1 MLNIR
6 NLYKEYVI
14 GTIDHKSLKRD
25 LKFFFNKLLK
35 NKNSEIILNEENK
48 KNKIIALNNINLK
61 ISKGEIVGLIG
72 KNGSGKSTL
81 LKIISKITSPT
92 NGEIELKGKVASL
105 LEVGVGFHPELT
117 GLENI
122 YLNGSI
128 FGLEKNEIAEI
139 ENAIVKFS
147 EVEKFIKTPI
157 KRYSSGMLVK
167 LGFSIAAHLRPDI
180 FIVDEVLAV
189 GDHNFRQ
196 KALSKILEFS
206 KEKEKVVFFV
216 SHNMDLISKICNR
229 CVLLKD
235 GQVDFDG
242 DPQVAINRYLDK

>member
-1 MLNIR
+1 MISIN
-6 NLYKEYVI
+6 NLYKEYTI
-14 GTIDHKSLKRD
+14 GTIDHRSLKED
-25 LKFFFNKLLK
+25 LKVLFNRIVKK
-35 NKNSEIILNEENK
+35 NKFEKTLGQENQ

-61 ISKGEIVGLIG
+61 ISKGEIVGSIG

-92 NGEIELKGKVASL
+92 NGQIELKGKVASL

-128 FGLEKNEIAEI
+128 FGLEKNEILEI
-139 ENAIVKFS
+139 ESEIIEFS
-147 EVEKFIKTPI
+147 EIEKFIKTPI

-189 GDHNFRQ
+189 GDNNFRE

-206 KEKEKVVFFV
+206 KKKEKVVFFV

-229 CVLLKD
+229 CILLKD
-235 GQVDFDG
+235 GQVEFDG
-242 DPQVAINRYLDK
+242 DTKFAIKKYLDN